1 MIRSLCSLSTTTS
14 SSSILSSSSSAIS
27 SILSYSTIAVTKH
40 AGLRSITLNRPDK
53 LNAFNNDMYNEVLE
67 ELGEAAKDEETTV
80 TTITG
85 AGKYFSS
92 GNDMTSFSG
101 VPSGGRREFSTLKGE
116 RLIRFVDAFI
126 DFPKPLVGLV
136 NGPAIGIGCTMLG
149 LMDVVYASDT
159 ATFHVPFTA
168 LALTP
173 EACSSKTFP
182 RILGSS
188 LANQMLLFNRKLTAE
203 EAADHGFVSEVLPA
217 NLLHSE
223 LAPRLAQYASLPSSA
238 LQYSKALVRGEAERE
253 ELRLLNRME
262 SNRLMERWLSDE
274 VFQQAQN
281 FLSRRKK

>member
-1 MIRSLCSLSTTTS
+1 MIRSLSTSFYHSSLV
-14 SSSILSSSSSAIS
+14 LNSSSSSTIS
-27 SILSYSTIAVTKH
+27 SILSYSTITVTKE

-67 ELGEAAKDEETTV
+67 QLGEAAKDEETTV

-92 GNDMTSFSG
+92 GNDMTSFSE
-101 VPSGGRREFSTLKGE
+101 VAAGGRREFSTLKGE
-116 RLIRFVDAFI
+116 RLLRFVDAFI
-126 DFPKPLVGLV
+126 DFPKPLVGVV

-149 LMDVVYASDT
+149 LMDVVFASSS
-159 ATFHVPFTA
+159 ATFHVPFTT

-173 EACSSKTFP
+173 EACSSRTFP
-182 RILGSS
+182 RIMGSS
-188 LANQMLLFNRKLTAE
+188 VANQMLLFNRKLTAE
-203 EAADHGFVSEVLPA
+203 EAAAHGFVSEVLPA

-238 LQYSKALVRGEAERE
+238 LQYSKALVRGEEERA
-253 ELRLLNRME
+253 ELRQLNRME

>member
-1 MIRSLCSLSTTTS
+1 MLRSLSIS
-14 SSSILSSSSSAIS
+14 SSLLFKASSTFSP
-27 SILSYSTIAVTKH
+27 SYSTIAVTKE
-40 AGLRSITLNRPDK
+40 ANLRSITLNRPDK
-53 LNAFNNDMYNEVLE
+53 LNAFNNEMYNELLH
-67 ELGEAAKDEETTV
+67 ELGEAGRDDDTTV

-92 GNDMTSFSG
+92 GNDMTSFSE
-101 VPSGGRREFSTLKGE
+101 VPTGGRREFSTLKGE

-173 EACSSKTFP
+173 EACSSRTFP

-188 LANQMLLFNRKLTAE
+188 LANQMLLFNHKLTAE
-203 EAADHGFVSEVLPA
+203 QAATSGFVSEVLPA
-217 NLLHSE
+217 DVLHST
-223 LAPRLAQYASLPSSA
+223 LAPRLAQYATLPSSA
-238 LQYSKALVRGEAERE
+238 LQYSKALVRSETERE
-253 ELRLLNRME
+253 ELRKLNREE

>member
-1 MIRSLCSLSTTTS
+1 MLRSLSIS
-14 SSSILSSSSSAIS
+14 SSLLSKASSTFSP
-27 SILSYSTIAVTKH
+27 SYSTIAVTKE
-40 AGLRSITLNRPDK
+40 AGLRSISLNRPDK
-53 LNAFNNDMYNEVLE
+53 LNAFNNEMYNELLH
-67 ELGEAAKDEETTV
+67 ELGE
-80 TTITG
+80 

-92 GNDMTSFSG
+92 GNDMTSFSE
-101 VPSGGRREFSTLKGE
+101 VPTGGRREFSTLKGE

-173 EACSSKTFP
+173 EACSSRTFP

-188 LANQMLLFNRKLTAE
+188 LANQMLLFNHKLTAE
-203 EAADHGFVSEVLPA
+203 QAATSGFVSEVLPA
-217 NLLHSE
+217 DVLHST
-223 LAPRLAQYASLPSSA
+223 LAPRLAQYATLPSSA
-238 LQYSKALVRGEAERE
+238 LQYSKALVRGETERE
-253 ELRLLNRME
+253 ELRKLSREE

-274 VFQQAQN
+274 VFQQA
-281 FLSRRKK
+281 

>member
-1 MIRSLCSLSTTTS
+1 MIRSLCSLSTLSTSNSFS
-14 SSSILSSSSSAIS
+14 SSIS

-67 ELGEAAKDEETTV
+67 QLGEAAKDEETTV

-92 GNDMTSFSG
+92 GNDMTSFSE
-101 VPSGGRREFSTLKGE
+101 VPAGGRRDFSTLKGE

-149 LMDVVYASDT
+149 LMDVVYASDS

-188 LANQMLLFNRKLTAE
+188 TANQMLLFNRKLTAE
-203 EAADHGFVSEVLPA
+203 EAAAHGFVSEVLPA

-253 ELRLLNRME
+253 ELRKLNRME
-262 SNRLMERWLSDE
+262 SDRLMERWLSDE